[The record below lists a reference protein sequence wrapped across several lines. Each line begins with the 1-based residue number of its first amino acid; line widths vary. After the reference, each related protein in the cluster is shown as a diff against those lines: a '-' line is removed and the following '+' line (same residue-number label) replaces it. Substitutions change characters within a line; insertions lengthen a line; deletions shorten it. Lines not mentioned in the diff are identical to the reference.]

1 MKKYGIYLA
10 YPPSVDLRSEGLG
23 RQLSEFLKAAQTRGD
38 LLFVIACPSWIQKN
52 LIELFDD
59 AGVRHDCFE
68 IITPQRKRVLLLE
81 FYEAYLAFKKRLKQ
95 KSRLVLFFRWLKE
108 VRSHITT
115 YVKIKFVTRSLIF
128 FLVIGP
134 LILTLILLVMI
145 FKVLRSF
152 VVVFF
157 TLPLKALRSFM
168 SFTDTK
174 SYLDR
179 IRGLL
184 KQIKQNPFSELYRL
198 IEESELSMMLSMI
211 ERRSD
216 ISAWY
221 SPTAFWPHFNKIQAP
236 RLMCVPD
243 LVLADFPV
251 SFACEGGELFLDK
264 FRQVKESI
272 EGGQYFV
279 TYSENVKWRTL
290 VERYHVDSEVI
301 KVVNHGANRLEDFL
315 FVTGSPDNKEASDS
329 LCRNLFRAALHKAI
343 NNEYAGNFDS
353 EEGVRFIFYASQFN
367 PNKNIISL
375 LKAYEYLLKRRYI
388 GRKLILTGN
397 PNASPV
403 IARFIIEHNLVNDV
417 LCLHGLS
424 SHELAACYSLADL
437 AVNPSL
443 FEGGF
448 PFTFTEALSVG
459 TPVLMSRIAVT
470 EEVITDPNLQ
480 EQMLFNPYDWKEM
493 ADKIEWGLNNHDA
506 LLETQK
512 RLYNRI
518 SKRTWRHVVDE
529 HIEILD
535 RISLVKKGVGNE

>member
-10 YPPSVDLRSEGLG
+10 YPPSVDMRSEGLG
-23 RQLSEFLKAAQTRGD
+23 RYLSEFLKGAQARGD
-38 LLFVIACPSWIQKN
+38 LLFVIACPSWMQKN

-68 IITPQRKRVLLLE
+68 IISPQRKRVLLLR
-81 FYEAYLAFKKRLKQ
+81 FYEAYLAFKKRQNQ
-95 KSRLVLFFRWLKE
+95 KGRLFLFFRWLTE

-115 YVKIKFVTRSLIF
+115 YVKIKLAGRSLISV
-128 FLVIGP
+128 LVIGP
-134 LILTLILLVMI
+134 LVLTFILLIII
-145 FKVLRSF
+145 FRVLRSF
-152 VVVFF
+152 VAVFF
-157 TLPLKALRSFM
+157 TLTLKALRSFI

-179 IRGLL
+179 IRGSL
-184 KQIKQNPFSELYRL
+184 KQIKQNPFTELYRL
-198 IEESELSMMLSMI
+198 MEESEPSMMLSLI

-221 SPTAFWPHFNKIQAP
+221 SPAAFWPDFNKIQAP

-243 LVLADFPV
+243 VVLADFPV
-251 SFACEGGELFLDK
+251 SFACEGGEPLLDH
-264 FRQVKESI
+264 FRQVIESI

-290 VERYHVDSEVI
+290 VERYHIDSEVI

-315 FVTGSPDNKEASDS
+315 FVTGFPGNEEATDL
-329 LCRNLFRAALHKAI
+329 LCRNLFRTALHKAVD
-343 NNEYAGNFDS
+343 NEYAGNFDS
-353 EEGVRFIFYASQFN
+353 EEGIRFIFYASQFR

-375 LKAYEYLLKRRYI
+375 LKAYEYVLKRRYI
-388 GRKLILTGN
+388 GRKLILTGS
-397 PNASPV
+397 PNQSPK

-417 LCLHGLS
+417 LCLPELS
-424 SHELAACYSLADL
+424 SQELAACYRLADL
-437 AVNPSL
+437 AVNTSL
-443 FEGGF
+443 SEGGF

-459 TPVLMSRIAVT
+459 TPVIMSRIAVT

-512 RLYNRI
+512 RLYKRI
-518 SKRTWRHVVDE
+518 SKRTWSHVVDE

-535 RISLVKKGVGNE
+535 RISLVKQE

>member
-23 RQLSEFLKAAQTRGD
+23 RYLSEFLKGAQARGD
-38 LLFVIACPSWIQKN
+38 LLFVIACPSWMQKH

-68 IITPQRKRVLLLE
+68 IITPQRKRVLLLQ
-81 FYEAYLAFKKRLKQ
+81 FYETYLAFKKRSKQ
-95 KSRLVLFFRWLKE
+95 KGRLVRWLTE

-115 YVKIKFVTRSLIF
+115 YVKIRLAERSLISV
-128 FLVIGP
+128 LVIGP
-134 LILTLILLVMI
+134 VILIFILLVII

-152 VVVFF
+152 LAVFF
-157 TLPLKALRSFM
+157 KLPLKALRSFI
-168 SFTDTK
+168 SLTNIK

-179 IRGLL
+179 IRGLV

-198 IEESELSMMLSMI
+198 MEESEPSMMLSLI

-221 SPTAFWPHFNKIQAP
+221 CPNAYWPHFNKIQAP
-236 RLMCVPD
+236 RLMCLPD
-243 LVLADFPV
+243 MVLADFPV
-251 SFACEGGELFLDK
+251 SFACEGGEYFLDA
-264 FRQVKESI
+264 FRQIKESI

-301 KVVNHGANRLEDFL
+301 KVVAHGANRLEDFL
-315 FVTGSPDNKEASDS
+315 FVTGSPDNEEASDS

-343 NNEYAGNFDS
+343 NNEYSANFGS
-353 EEGVRFIFYASQFN
+353 EEGVQFIFYASHFR

-397 PNASPV
+397 PNTLPV

-417 LCLHGLS
+417 LCLHSLS
-424 SHELAACYSLADL
+424 SQELAACYRLADL

-443 FEGGF
+443 SEGAC

-506 LLETQK
+506 LLVAQK

-535 RISLVKKGVGNE
+535 RISLSKQG

>member
-1 MKKYGIYLA
+1 M
-10 YPPSVDLRSEGLG
+10 
-23 RQLSEFLKAAQTRGD
+23 
-38 LLFVIACPSWIQKN
+38 QKH

-59 AGVRHDCFE
+59 AGVGHDYFE
-68 IITPQRKRVLLLE
+68 IISPQRKRVLLLK
-81 FYEAYLAFKKRLKQ
+81 FYEAYLAFKTRQKQ
-95 KSRLVLFFRWLKE
+95 KGRLVLFFRWLTE

-115 YVKIKFVTRSLIF
+115 YVKIKLARRSLISI
-128 FLVIGP
+128 LVIGP
-134 LILTLILLVMI
+134 LIFILLVLVII

-152 VVVFF
+152 LAVFF
-157 TLPLKALRSFM
+157 KLPLKALRIFISL
-168 SFTDTK
+168 TNIK

-179 IRGLL
+179 IRGLV

-198 IEESELSMMLSMI
+198 MEESEPSMMLSLI

-221 SPTAFWPHFNKIQAP
+221 TPNAFWPHFNKIQAP
-236 RLMCVPD
+236 RLMCMPD
-243 LVLADFPV
+243 MVLADFPV
-251 SFACEGGELFLDK
+251 SFACEGGEHFLDH

-301 KVVNHGANRLEDFL
+301 KVINHGANRLEDFL
-315 FVTGSPDNKEASDS
+315 FVTGFPGSEEATDL
-329 LCRNLFRAALHKAI
+329 LCRNLFRAALHKAVD
-343 NNEYAGNFDS
+343 NEYAVNFYSKD
-353 EEGVRFIFYASQFN
+353 GFQFIFYASQFR

-388 GRKLILTGN
+388 GWKLILTGN
-397 PNASPV
+397 PNHSPV

-417 LCLHGLS
+417 LCLPKLS
-424 SHELAACYSLADL
+424 SQELAACYRLADL

-443 FEGGF
+443 SEGGF

-459 TPVLMSRIAVT
+459 TPVIMSRIAVT

-512 RLYNRI
+512 RLYKQI
-518 SKRTWRHVVDE
+518 SKRTWSHVVDE

-535 RISLVKKGVGNE
+535 RISLVKQG

>member
-10 YPPSVDLRSEGLG
+10 YPPSADLRSEGLG
-23 RQLSEFLKAAQTRGD
+23 RYLAEFLKGAQARGD
-38 LLFVIACPSWIQKN
+38 LQFVIACPSWMQKH

-59 AGVRHDCFE
+59 AGVGHDYFE
-68 IITPQRKRVLLLE
+68 IITPQRKRVLLLK
-81 FYEAYLAFKKRLKQ
+81 FYEAYLAFKKRPKQ
-95 KSRLVLFFRWLKE
+95 KGRLVLFFRRLSE

-115 YVKIKFVTRSLIF
+115 YAKIKMSRRSLISV
-128 FLVIGP
+128 LVIG
-134 LILTLILLVMI
+134 TLILIFILLVII
-145 FKVLRSF
+145 FRVLRSF
-152 VVVFF
+152 VAVFF
-157 TLPLKALRSFM
+157 TLTLKALGSFI

-179 IRGLL
+179 IRGSL

-198 IEESELSMMLSMI
+198 MEESEPSMMLSLI
-211 ERRSD
+211 NRRSD
-216 ISAWY
+216 IDAWY
-221 SPTAFWPHFNKIQAP
+221 SPTSFWPNFNKIQAP

-243 LVLADFPV
+243 VVLADFPV
-251 SFACEGGELFLDK
+251 SFACEFGEHLFDH

-301 KVVNHGANRLEDFL
+301 KVINHGANRLEDFL
-315 FVTGSPDNKEASDS
+315 FVTGFPGSEEATDL
-329 LCRNLFRAALHKAI
+329 LCRNLFRAALHKAVD
-343 NNEYAGNFDS
+343 NEYAVNFYSKD
-353 EEGVRFIFYASQFN
+353 GFQFIFYASQFR

-388 GRKLILTGN
+388 GWKLILTGN
-397 PNASPV
+397 PNHSPV

-417 LCLHGLS
+417 LCLPKLS
-424 SHELAACYSLADL
+424 SQELAACYRLADL

-443 FEGGF
+443 SEGGF

-459 TPVLMSRIAVT
+459 TPVIMSRIAVT
-470 EEVITDPNLQ
+470 EEVITDPSLQ

-512 RLYNRI
+512 RLYKQI
-518 SKRTWRHVVDE
+518 SKRTWSHVVDE

-535 RISLVKKGVGNE
+535 RISLVKQG

>member
-23 RQLSEFLKAAQTRGD
+23 RYLTEFLKGAQARSD
-38 LLFVIACPSWIQKN
+38 LQFVIACPSWMQKHV
-52 LIELFDD
+52 IELFDD
-59 AGVRHDCFE
+59 AGVGHDYFE
-68 IITPQRKRVLLLE
+68 IITPQRKRVLLLK
-81 FYEAYLAFKKRLKQ
+81 FYEAYLAFKKCPKQ
-95 KSRLVLFFRWLKE
+95 KGRLVLFFRRLSE

-115 YVKIKFVTRSLIF
+115 YAKIKLARRSLISV
-128 FLVIGP
+128 LVIGP
-134 LILTLILLVMI
+134 LILIFILLVII
-145 FKVLRSF
+145 FKVLIKVLRSF
-152 VVVFF
+152 VAVFF
-157 TLPLKALRSFM
+157 TLTLKALRSFI

-179 IRGLL
+179 IRGLV
-184 KQIKQNPFSELYRL
+184 KQIKQNPFSELNRL
-198 IEESELSMMLSMI
+198 KEESEPSMMLSLI

-221 SPTAFWPHFNKIQAP
+221 CPNAFWPDFNKIQAP

-243 LVLADFPV
+243 VVLADFPV
-251 SFACEGGELFLDK
+251 SFACEGGEHLFDH

-290 VERYHVDSEVI
+290 VERYNIDSEVI

-315 FVTGSPDNKEASDS
+315 FVAGSPDNEEATNS
-329 LCRNLFRAALHKAI
+329 LCRNLFRTALRKAV

-353 EEGVRFIFYASQFN
+353 EEGVQFIFYASQFR

-388 GRKLILTGN
+388 GWKLILSGD
-397 PNASPV
+397 PNHSPA

-424 SHELAACYSLADL
+424 SQELAACYRLADL
-437 AVNPSL
+437 AVNTSL
-443 FEGGF
+443 SEGGF

-459 TPVLMSRIAVT
+459 TPVIMSRIAVT
-470 EEVITDPNLQ
+470 EEIITDPNLQ

-512 RLYNRI
+512 RLYKQI
-518 SKRTWRHVVDE
+518 SKRTWSHVVDE
-529 HIEILD
+529 HIKILD
-535 RISLVKKGVGNE
+535 RISLVKQG